1 MRLRFFQLIDVLQF
15 WPKHQQTLLA
25 DIYSLTQDGVPLI
38 QAIETIEAIHDGIIS
53 KVALSM
59 AHALS
64 QGQSLASGMESW
76 YPVTITEIIRSG
88 EEGGSFAQ
96 SLESAVRYY
105 EERVFALK
113 MAVQSLV
120 YPIIVILVALV
131 MLVVIK
137 NSVLTNFALIKPVS
151 SWPSTGQQVYA
162 LASFIQNWWWF
173 VIFILL
179 AVSVGLYYVLQNI
192 TGEIRYQIDRVPL
205 LSLYRQLVA
214 ARFMETLGL
223 LLTNGVALKESFQII
238 ARHAEPYLAWHLMIM
253 EYNLGSGLENMADV
267 LDTALITRNDML
279 RLRVVAQGKGF
290 DHALVSLG
298 RQALK
303 RYGESVALTVRIIS
317 ALLLV
322 FGAMLAGM
330 IVLGIYSVGSSVAS

>member
-1 MRLRFFQLIDVLQF
+1 MRSRFLHLVDVLQF
-15 WPKHQQTLLA
+15 WPKHQPTLLA
-25 DIYSLTQDGVPLI
+25 DIYSLTQDGVPLT
-38 QAIETIEAIHDGIIS
+38 QAIDTIEAIHDGIIN
-53 KVALSM
+53 KVALNM

-64 QGQSLASGMESW
+64 QGQSLAAGMESW
-76 YPVTITEIIRSG
+76 YPLTITEIIRSG
-88 EEGGSFAQ
+88 EEGGTFVQ
-96 SLESAVRYY
+96 SLESAVQYY
-105 EERVFALK
+105 KERVFALK
-113 MAVQSLV
+113 MAIQSLV

-151 SWPSTGQQVYA
+151 LWPVTGQQVYA

-173 VIFILL
+173 ALFMLL
-179 AVSVGLYYVLQNI
+179 AISVGIYYVLQHV
-192 TGEIRYQIDRVPL
+192 TGEVRYQIDRVPL
-205 LSLYRQLVA
+205 LSLYRQLIA

-223 LLTNGVALKESFQII
+223 LITNGVALKEAFQII
-238 ARHAEPYLAWHLMIM
+238 ARHAEPYLAWHLMVM

-279 RLRVVAQGKGF
+279 RLRVVAKGKGF

-298 RQALK
+298 RQALR
-303 RYGESVALTVRIIS
+303 RYGESVSLTVKIMG